1 MRPRRLVGLL
11 VLFLVLIAP
20 AAAVQAAGR
29 GLAPTEPA
37 RVAQQSG
44 TSPRPARSALA
55 GEFMCQCGCG
65 LTVASC
71 THASCAPRDQMLAEI
86 ARLEAVGKTDDEI
99 RAVFVAA
106 YGEAVLAA
114 PPRRGFN
121 LVAWWGPY
129 AALLA
134 GAVALVL
141 LGAAW
146 ARRPQDRA
154 ARGAS
159 PLTPEQQAL
168 LQRELDRFKD

>member
-1 MRPRRLVGLL
+1 MKQIIGLITMLVALT
-11 VLFLVLIAP
+11 AP
-20 AAAVQAAGR
+20 AVAVQAAGH
-29 GLAPTEPA
+29 GLAD
-37 RVAQQSG
+37 
-44 TSPRPARSALA
+44 
-55 GEFMCQCGCG
+55 EFMCQCGCG

-86 ARLEAVGKTDDEI
+86 ARLQAAGKTDDEI
-99 RAVFVAA
+99 RAVFVAT

-114 PPRRGFN
+114 PTKRGFN

-134 GAVALVL
+134 GAVALVV

-146 ARRPQDRA
+146 ARRPRERA

-159 PLTPEQQAL
+159 ALTPEQQAL
-168 LQRELDRFKD
+168 LQRELDQYKD

>member
-1 MRPRRLVGLL
+1 MKRVIGLIALL
-11 VLFLVLIAP
+11 VALTAP
-20 AAAVQAAGR
+20 AATVHAAGH
-29 GLAPTEPA
+29 GLAD
-37 RVAQQSG
+37 
-44 TSPRPARSALA
+44 
-55 GEFMCQCGCG
+55 EFMCQCGCG

-86 ARLEAVGKTDDEI
+86 ARLQTAGKTDGEI

-114 PPRRGFN
+114 PTRRGFN

-134 GAVALVL
+134 GAVALVA

-146 ARRPQDRA
+146 ARRPRERA

-168 LQRELDRFKD
+168 LQRELDQYKD

>member
-1 MRPRRLVGLL
+1 MKRIIGLIALL
-11 VLFLVLIAP
+11 VALTGP
-20 AAAVQAAGR
+20 AAVHAAGH
-29 GLAPTEPA
+29 GLAD
-37 RVAQQSG
+37 
-44 TSPRPARSALA
+44 
-55 GEFMCQCGCG
+55 EFMCQCGCG

-86 ARLEAVGKTDDEI
+86 ARLQTAGKADDEI
-99 RAVFVAA
+99 RAVFVAT

-114 PPRRGFN
+114 PTKRGFN

-134 GAVALVL
+134 GAVALVA

-146 ARRPQDRA
+146 ARRPRERA
-154 ARGAS
+154 ARGTS

-168 LQRELDRFKD
+168 LQRELDQYKD